1 MARLFVFGIG
11 GTGARV
17 LRSLTMLMA
26 SGVELGVDEV
36 VPILIDPDAGNAD
49 LTRTTSLLNGYAN
62 IKKCLTQ
69 PNENKF
75 FGTGI
80 TDITTNCYMELKDT
94 SSKKF
99 AEYIGLKTMDEASR
113 SMTEMLFS
121 GENLDSDMKVG
132 FKGNP
137 NVGSVV
143 LNQLVGSDAFKGF
156 ASLFS
161 AGDKIFIINSI
172 FGGTGASGF
181 PLLLKILREST
192 PNDYAKASVVA
203 SSVIG
208 AVTVLPYFTLKA
220 ADESES
226 KINSSTFLSKAK
238 SALAYYEENIYENN
252 QIDQLYFIGDD
263 MMSEPYENNEG
274 GPDQKNNAHL
284 VEMMAATAIVDFSK
298 VDGGTRPGR
307 PCSKELGLKVTDND
321 DPAVITFNNFHEGL
335 HDMLFAP
342 MVEFALMANVF
353 HYRFDFVKSGSQ
365 DAHQRVEFK
374 DIFSS
379 AFMKNL
385 KGFLEDYRDWLAEM
399 EGNKRNLKLFNLDSA
414 ADPFMLVTG
423 IMPKKSGWFFS
434 KKKYDLLSHQ
444 LALAAKHITKVKKD
458 DPSAF
463 MEMYFLALRE
473 LITDKFK

>member
-1 MARLFVFGIG
+1 MARLFIFGIG

-26 SGVELGVDEV
+26 SGVKLGVDEV

-49 LTRTTSLLNGYAN
+49 LTRATSLLNDYAS
-62 IKKCLTQ
+62 IKKYLTQ
-69 PNENKF
+69 PNGNKF

-80 TDITTNCYMELKDT
+80 TNVTTNYYMELKDT
-94 SSKKF
+94 SSMKF
-99 AEYIGLKTMDEASR
+99 ADYIGLKTMDEASR

-143 LNQLVGSDAFKGF
+143 LNQLVGSDAFQGF
-156 ASLFS
+156 ESLFS

-192 PNDYAKASVVA
+192 PKDYAKASVVA

-208 AVTVLPYFTLKA
+208 AVTVLPYFTIKA
-220 ADESES
+220 ADESKS
-226 KINSSTFLSKAK
+226 RINSSTFLSKAK
-238 SALAYYEENIYENN
+238 SALAYYEENIYENK

-298 VDGGTRPGR
+298 VDGDTRPGR
-307 PCSKELGLKVTDND
+307 PCSKELGLKVMDGDD
-321 DPAVITFNNFHEGL
+321 DPTVITFNNFHDGL
-335 HDMLFAP
+335 RDMLFAP
-342 MVEFALMANVF
+342 MVEFAMMANVF
-353 HYRFDFVKSGSQ
+353 HYRLDDVKGSSL
-365 DAHQRVEFK
+365 DANQKGEFA

-379 AFMKNL
+379 AFMKGL
-385 KGFLEDYRDWLAEM
+385 RSFLECYRDWLAEM
-399 EGNKRNLKLFNLDSA
+399 EGNVRSLKLFCLDSA
-414 ADPFMLVTG
+414 KDPFMLVTG
-423 IMPKKSGWFFS
+423 IAPKKSGMFAR
-434 KKKYDLLSHQ
+434 KGYNLLFHQ
-444 LALAAKHITKVKKD
+444 LALAARHMTKVKRD

-463 MEMYFLALRE
+463 MEMYFLAMRE
-473 LITDKFK
+473 LVTNKFK

>member
-1 MARLFVFGIG
+1 MARLFIFGIG

-26 SGVELGVDEV
+26 SGVKLGVDEV
-36 VPILIDPDAGNAD
+36 MPILIDPDAGNAD
-49 LTRTTSLLNGYAN
+49 LTRATSLLNDYAN
-62 IKKCLTQ
+62 IKRCLTQ

-75 FGTGI
+75 FSTGI
-80 TDITTNCYMELKDT
+80 TNVTTNYYMELKDT
-94 SSKKF
+94 SSMKF
-99 AEYIGLKTMDEASR
+99 ADYIGLKTMDEASR

-143 LNQLVGSDAFKGF
+143 LNQLVGSDAFQGF

-192 PNDYAKASVVA
+192 PNDYAKASVIA

-208 AVTVLPYFTLKA
+208 AVTVLPYFTIKA
-220 ADESES
+220 ADESKS

-238 SALAYYEENIYENN
+238 SALAYYEENIYDNN

-284 VEMMAATAIVDFSK
+284 VEMMAATAIVDFSHM
-298 VDGGTRPGR
+298 DGNARPAK
-307 PCSKELGLKVTDND
+307 PCSKELGLKVND
-321 DPAVITFNNFHEGL
+321 GVDPAVVTFNNFHEGL
-335 HDMLFAP
+335 RDMLFAP

-353 HYRFDFVKSGSQ
+353 HYRFDDVKSDSQ
-365 DAHQRVEFK
+365 DANQRGKFK

-385 KGFLEDYRDWLAEM
+385 KGFLENYRDWLAEM
-399 EGNKRNLKLFNLDSA
+399 EGNKRSLKLFNLDSA

-423 IMPKKSGWFFS
+423 VAPKKSSWFS
-434 KKKYDLLSHQ
+434 RKSYDLLYHQ
-444 LALAAKHITKVKKD
+444 LALAAKHITKVKED
-458 DPSAF
+458 DPNAF
-463 MEMYFLALRE
+463 MEMYSLTLRE
-473 LITDKFK
+473 LVTNKFK

>member
-1 MARLFVFGIG
+1 MARLFIFGIG

-26 SGVELGVDEV
+26 SGVKLGVDEV
-36 VPILIDPDAGNAD
+36 MPILIDPDAGNAD
-49 LTRTTSLLNGYAN
+49 LTRATSLLNDYAN
-62 IKKCLTQ
+62 IKRCLTQ

-75 FGTGI
+75 FSTGI
-80 TDITTNCYMELKDT
+80 TNVTTNYYMELKDT
-94 SSKKF
+94 SSMKF
-99 AEYIGLKTMDEASR
+99 ADYIGLKTMDEASR

-143 LNQLVGSDAFKGF
+143 LNQLVGSDAFQGF

-192 PNDYAKASVVA
+192 PNDYAKASVIA

-208 AVTVLPYFTLKA
+208 AVTVLPYFTIKA
-220 ADESES
+220 ADESKS

-238 SALAYYEENIYENN
+238 SALAYYEENIYDNN

-284 VEMMAATAIVDFSK
+284 VEMMAATAIVDFSHM
-298 VDGGTRPGR
+298 DGNARPAK
-307 PCSKELGLKVTDND
+307 PCSKELGLKVND
-321 DPAVITFNNFHEGL
+321 GVDPAVVTFNNFHEGL
-335 HDMLFAP
+335 RDMLFAP

-353 HYRFDFVKSGSQ
+353 HYRFDDVKSDSQ
-365 DAHQRVEFK
+365 DANQRGKFK

-385 KGFLEDYRDWLAEM
+385 KGFLENYR
-399 EGNKRNLKLFNLDSA
+399 R
-414 ADPFMLVTG
+414 
-423 IMPKKSGWFFS
+423 
-434 KKKYDLLSHQ
+434 
-444 LALAAKHITKVKKD
+444 
-458 DPSAF
+458 
-463 MEMYFLALRE
+463 
-473 LITDKFK
+473 

>member
-1 MARLFVFGIG
+1 MARLFIFGIG

-26 SGVELGVDEV
+26 SGVKLGVDEV

-49 LTRTTSLLNGYAN
+49 LTRATDLLNDYAS
-62 IKKCLTQ
+62 IKRCLTQ
-69 PNENKF
+69 PNGNRF
-75 FGTGI
+75 FATEVGSVA
-80 TDITTNCYMELKDT
+80 TNYYLELKDT
-94 SSKKF
+94 SSVPF
-99 AEYIGLKTMDEASR
+99 ADYIGLNTMDESSK

-121 GENLDSDMKVG
+121 GDNLDSDMKIG

-143 LNQLVGSDAFKGF
+143 LNQLVGSDAFNNF

-192 PNDYAKASVVA
+192 PSDYAKAGVIA

-208 AVTVLPYFTLKA
+208 AVTVLPYFTIKA
-220 ADESES
+220 TDESKS

-238 SALAYYEENIYENN
+238 SALAYYEENIYDNK
-252 QIDQLYFIGDD
+252 QIDHLYFIGDD

-298 VDGGTRPGR
+298 VDSCARPGR
-307 PCSKELGLKVTDND
+307 PCCKELGLKVMEGD
-321 DPAVITFNNFHEGL
+321 DPTVISFNNFHEGL
-335 HDMLFAP
+335 HAMLFAP
-342 MVEFALMANVF
+342 MVEFAMMANVF
-353 HYRFDFVKSGSQ
+353 CYRYDNVKGSSQ
-365 DAHQRVEFK
+365 DANAKGEFK
-374 DIFSS
+374 DLFSS
-379 AFMKNL
+379 DFMTKL
-385 KGFLEDYRDWLAEM
+385 KEFLKAYRGWLAEM
-399 EGNKRNLKLFNLDSA
+399 EGNKRSLKLFNLDSEK
-414 ADPFMLVTG
+414 DPFMLVTG
-423 IMPKKSGWFFS
+423 ISPKKPGIFG
-434 KKKYDLLSHQ
+434 KKGYNLFYHQ
-444 LALAAKHITKVKKD
+444 LALAARQITKVKKD
-458 DPSAF
+458 DPNAF
-463 MEMYFLALRE
+463 MEMYSLALRE
-473 LITDKFK
+473 LVTNKFK

>member
-1 MARLFVFGIG
+1 MAKLFIFGIG

-17 LRSLTMLMA
+17 MRSLTMLMA
-26 SGVELGVDEV
+26 SGVKLGVDEV

-49 LTRTTSLLNGYAN
+49 LTRTTSLLNDYAN
-62 IKKCLTQ
+62 IKQCLTQ

-80 TDITTNCYMELKDT
+80 TNVTTNYYMELKDT
-94 SSKKF
+94 SSMKF
-99 AEYIGLKTMDEASR
+99 ADYIGLKTMDKASR

-143 LNQLVGSDAFKGF
+143 LNQLVGTDAFQAF

-181 PLLLKILREST
+181 PLLLKILRGST
-192 PNDYAKASVVA
+192 PSDYAKASVVA

-208 AVTVLPYFTLKA
+208 AVTVLPYFTIKSA
-220 ADESES
+220 EESKS

-238 SALAYYEENIYENN
+238 SALAYYEENIYDNK

-298 VDGGTRPGR
+298 VDGSVRPAR
-307 PCSKELGLKVTDND
+307 PCSKELGLKVNDNE
-321 DPAVITFNNFHEGL
+321 DPTVITFDNFYDGL
-335 HDMLFAP
+335 RDMLFAP

-353 HYRFDFVKSGSQ
+353 HYHFNDVKSSTQ
-365 DAHQRVEFK
+365 DYNQRGEFN
-374 DIFSS
+374 DIFTT
-379 AFMKNL
+379 AFMKLLEN
-385 KGFLEDYRDWLAEM
+385 FLENYRAWLAEM
-399 EGNKRNLKLFNLDSA
+399 EGNKRSLKLFNLDSA
-414 ADPFMLVTG
+414 ADPFMLVKG
-423 IMPKKSGWFFS
+423 VAPKKSGWLS
-434 KKKYDLLSHQ
+434 KKKYDLLFHQ
-444 LALAAKHITKVKKD
+444 LASATKQLTKVKRD
-458 DPSAF
+458 DPNAF
-463 MEMYFLALRE
+463 MEMYYIALRE
-473 LITDKFK
+473 LVTKKFK

>member
-1 MARLFVFGIG
+1 MARLFIFGIG

-26 SGVELGVDEV
+26 SGVKLGVDEV

-49 LTRTTSLLNGYAN
+49 LTRTTSLLNDYAN
-62 IKKCLTQ
+62 IKQCLTQ

-80 TDITTNCYMELKDT
+80 TNVTTNYYMELKDT
-94 SSKKF
+94 SSMKF
-99 AEYIGLKTMDEASR
+99 ADYIGLKTMDKASR

-143 LNQLVGSDAFKGF
+143 LNQLVGTDAFQAF

-192 PNDYAKASVVA
+192 PNDYAKASVIA

-208 AVTVLPYFTLKA
+208 AVTVLPYFTIKA
-220 ADESES
+220 ADESKS
-226 KINSSTFLSKAK
+226 KINSSTFMSKAK
-238 SALAYYEENIYENN
+238 SALAYYEENIYNN
-252 QIDQLYFIGDD
+252 KQIDQLYFVGDG
-263 MMSEPYENNEG
+263 MMSEPYDNNEG

-284 VEMMAATAIVDFSK
+284 IEMMAATAIVDFSK
-298 VDGGTRPGR
+298 VDGSARPDR

-342 MVEFALMANVF
+342 MVEFALMANFF
-353 HYRFDFVKSGSQ
+353 HYHFDYVKGKSLDANKSG
-365 DAHQRVEFK
+365 EFD

-379 AFMKNL
+379 AFMRAL
-385 KGFLEDYRDWLAEM
+385 KDFLENYRDWLAEM
-399 EGNKRNLKLFNLDSA
+399 EGNKRSLKLFNLDSA
-414 ADPFMLVTG
+414 KDPFMLVTG
-423 IMPKKSGWFFS
+423 IAPQKTGGIFS
-434 KKKYDLLSHQ
+434 KKRYDLLIHK
-444 LALAAKHITKVKKD
+444 LNKMAKHMTNVKKE

-463 MEMYFLALRE
+463 MEMYSLALRE
-473 LITDKFK
+473 LVTNKFK

>member
-1 MARLFVFGIG
+1 MAKLFIFGIG

-26 SGVELGVDEV
+26 SGVKLGVDEV

-49 LTRTTSLLNGYAN
+49 LTRTTSLLNDYDG
-62 IKKCLTQ
+62 IRRCLTQ
-69 PNENKF
+69 PNENEF

-80 TDITTNCYMELKDT
+80 INVATNYYMELKDT
-94 SSKKF
+94 SSVKF
-99 AEYIGLKTMDEASR
+99 ADYIGLKTMDEASR

-143 LNQLVGSDAFKGF
+143 LNQLVGTDAFDDF

-192 PNDYAKASVVA
+192 PNDYAKASVIA
-203 SSVIG
+203 SSLIG
-208 AVTVLPYFTLKA
+208 AVTVLPYFTIKA
-220 ADESES
+220 ADESKS

-238 SALAYYEENIYENN
+238 SALAYYEENIYDNK

-274 GPDQKNNAHL
+274 GPDQKNSAHL

-298 VDGGTRPGR
+298 VDGSVRPAR
-307 PCSKELGLKVTDND
+307 PCSKELGLKAEDNE
-321 DPAVITFNNFHEGL
+321 DPTVITFDNFHDGL
-335 HDMLFAP
+335 RDMLFAP

-353 HYRFDFVKSGSQ
+353 HYRFNDLKSRAQ
-365 DAHQRVEFK
+365 DSNGKGEFD

-379 AFMKNL
+379 SFMTHL
-385 KGFLEDYRDWLAEM
+385 KDFLEKYREWLSEM
-399 EGNKRNLKLFNLDSA
+399 ESNKRCLKLFNLDSEK
-414 ADPFMLVTG
+414 DPFMLVTG
-423 IMPKKSGWFFS
+423 LPPKKPGVFA
-434 KKKYDLLSHQ
+434 KKKYDQLYHQ
-444 LALAAKHITKVKKD
+444 LSVAASHVTKVKRD

-463 MEMYFLALRE
+463 MEMYYIALRE
-473 LITDKFK
+473 LVTKKFK